1 MVYSK
6 GLEPIGELC
15 MSSDAFHPIL
25 TIEGRVGLILQ
36 AARMGDL
43 SLGAHVHVPAALTS
57 VLGESSEAVLVHH
70 RDEVERLQ
78 EGGV

>member
-6 GLEPIGELC
+6 GLEPVGELLV
-15 MSSDAFHPIL
+15 SSDAFHPIL

-43 SLGAHVHVPAALTS
+43 SLGAHVHVPRALS
-57 VLGESSEAVLVHH
+57 PVLGESSEAVLVHQW
-70 RDEVERLQ
+70 DVFERLQ